1 MGGNRA
7 ITQEAR
13 PKNVELDYALL
24 TGLLLFTV
32 WSSIGEFVMLPTEP
46 RV

>member
-7 ITQEAR
+7 ITQAR
-13 PKNVELDYALL
+13 PKNIELDYALL

-32 WSSIGEFVMLPTEP
+32 WSSIGEFVKLPTEP